1 MIRTA
6 FHASASTYDDS
17 RRSSVPQHPE
27 DLEQHQTLPTGVHPR
42 QCLVHRG
49 RSHSPGKPTAPN
61 NHRPSLKSARPGNR
75 HATHAMI
82 QWIRKLLSNVR
93 IDKIIMDFKTGDS
106 KSWLFTLRWR
116 SQGSGTVI
124 FELNKSTSKKTSSRS
139 SWHIHTSVYIDY
151 VPIILPIPPNIF
163 KNFAQIPRLR
173 PARIWGPAT
182 PVPLA
187 APMLHSF
194 HWWLNMP
201 KASILKTEQRDSEN
215 EEMLT
220 KPDIIG

>member
-124 FELNKSTSKKTSSRS
+124 FELNKSTSKKRRQGVLGIFTRPYISIMFQLSCLSLQISSKFCANPSTETSQNRGPCPPRAPGCADVTFLSLM
-139 SWHIHTSVYIDY
+139 IEYAKSVH
-151 VPIILPIPPNIF
+151 LENWT
-163 KNFAQIPRLR
+163 AWLR
-173 PARIWGPAT
+173 KWRN
-182 PVPLA
+182 V
-187 APMLHSF
+187 
-194 HWWLNMP
+194 
-201 KASILKTEQRDSEN
+201 E
-215 EEMLT
+215 
-220 KPDIIG
+220 

>member
-1 MIRTA
+1 MFLKLVFSYECPPEVHCDNYELSARREEEIVFLNVVTMIRTA

-82 QWIRKLLSNVR
+82 Q
-93 IDKIIMDFKTGDS
+93 
-106 KSWLFTLRWR
+106 
-116 SQGSGTVI
+116 
-124 FELNKSTSKKTSSRS
+124 
-139 SWHIHTSVYIDY
+139 
-151 VPIILPIPPNIF
+151 
-163 KNFAQIPRLR
+163 
-173 PARIWGPAT
+173 
-182 PVPLA
+182 
-187 APMLHSF
+187 
-194 HWWLNMP
+194 
-201 KASILKTEQRDSEN
+201 
-215 EEMLT
+215 
-220 KPDIIG
+220 